1 MENNKV
7 LNHLMLH
14 LFVSQATA
22 QGWKEF
28 IYGRMVPTTLTLPK
42 LLNFLESN
50 NPLAKPCHMR
60 VSPTLEEGIVYYVSP
75 TCRGEAFKSCWARYM
90 LRDSCSTT
98 HTHNTPISLHGL
110 NRYNISDFMSLAR
123 VLSNFHLS
131 CDSKQILWSH
141 PDSYSANSNIY
152 NQLENGPNSNT

>member
-14 LFVSQATA
+14 LFVSQVTA

-28 IYGRMVPTTLTLPK
+28 IYGRMAPTTLTLPK
-42 LLNFLESN
+42 LWNFLESN

-90 LRDSCSTT
+90 LRDSYSTT

-141 PDSYSANSNIY
+141 PDSFSANSNIY
-152 NQLENGPNSNT
+152 NQLENGLN